1 MVIMENHLAQSE
13 DQLVDTKFNR
23 KANMITTVDVET
35 SWQKTE
41 TGGYDPSPFHP
52 DNVLVSVGLHSNYG
66 DEYYFTGH
74 SERVSKGG
82 KARIQ
87 EVLSETTLL
96 VGHNIKFDLMW
107 LLESGLEYTGRVYD
121 TMLGEYILNRGIRKS
136 LTLEMSCRRRK
147 IGSKDDRIKE
157 FMDRGVSFEN
167 IPADIV
173 EEYGKIDV
181 EITRKLFDS
190 QMADFRLPKNKG
202 LLMTVKMMNEF
213 LVVLSDMER
222 NGINI
227 NLDELNQ
234 VEKEYRAEFAYLK
247 QKIDKIVYKQMGDT
261 KINLSSPEQL
271 SWLIYSAKPKDK
283 KEWAKIFNVGI
294 DKNTGKNKK
303 RPQYSRIQFRNLV
316 KDNTETIHKTVAS
329 QCMTCHGKGV
339 IKKIK
344 KDGSPFKNYT
354 KCSDCDGDGYIYSSI
369 AKVAGFRQRP
379 RNVYDIA
386 ESGFRTDKLTL
397 NKIAAEAEGEF
408 KEFIDAIVRH
418 NAVDTY
424 LNTFVEG
431 LKNFTN
437 EKGFLHPK
445 FMQAITATGRLSS
458 RDPNFQNQP
467 RGKTFPIRK
476 VVTSRFQ
483 DGKMM
488 EIDFAQLEFRT
499 AVYLAQDKQGMEDIK
514 NKIDV
519 HQYTADIIGVSRQ
532 DAKAHTF
539 KPLYGGVTGTEDE
552 KRYYSKFL
560 EKYKDIKTWHEKLQ
574 SEAIRFKQ
582 ISLPTGR
589 QYAFPYAERT
599 PWGGSTY
606 GTQIKNY
613 PVQGFATADI
623 VPLACINIYKL
634 MQEKKVKS
642 LLINTVHDSIVADVY
657 PGEEDVMSEI
667 FNRGTADV
675 IPALK
680 QYYKIDFNVPLDTE
694 LKIGYDWLNMKEVN

>member
-1 MVIMENHLAQSE
+1 
-13 DQLVDTKFNR
+13 
-23 KANMITTVDVET
+23 MITTIDVET

-344 KDGSPFKNYT
+344 KDGSPFKNYS

-476 VVTSRFQ
+476 VVTSRFK

-667 FNRGTADV
+667 FKRGTADV

>member
-1 MVIMENHLAQSE
+1 
-13 DQLVDTKFNR
+13 
-23 KANMITTVDVET
+23 MITTVDVET

-52 DNVLVSVGLHSNYG
+52 DNILVSVGIN
-66 DEYYFTGH
+66 DEYYFTNH
-74 SERVSKGG
+74 SERIDRGCAVK
-82 KARIQ
+82 IQ
-87 EVLSETTLL
+87 DTLNKTTLL

-107 LLESGLEYTGRVYD
+107 LLEAGFKYTGRVYD

-136 LTLEMSCRRRK
+136 LTLEMCCRRRK
-147 IGSKDDRIKE
+147 IGSKDSSIKE
-157 FMDRGVSFEN
+157 YMDRGISFEN
-167 IPADIV
+167 IPADVV

-181 EITRKLFDS
+181 QITRKLFDS
-190 QMADFRLPKNKG
+190 QMDDFRLEKNKE
-202 LLMTVKMMNEF
+202 LLSTTKMMNEF
-213 LVVLSDMER
+213 LVVLTGMER

-227 NLDELNQ
+227 DVQKLNE

-271 SWLIYSAKPKDK
+271 SWLIYSMKPKDK
-283 KEWAKIFNVGI
+283 KQWSKIFNVGI
-294 DKNTGKNKK
+294 DKSTGKNKK
-303 RPQYSRIQFRNLV
+303 RPQFSRVQFRNLIT
-316 KDNTETIHKTVAS
+316 DNTEVIHRTVAE
-329 QCMTCHGKGV
+329 QCIGCHGKGV
-339 IKKIK
+339 IKRIK
-344 KDGSPFKNYT
+344 KDGSPYKNYT
-354 KCSDCDGDGYIYSSI
+354 KCSECDGDGYTYTPM

-379 RNVYDIA
+379 RSVYDIA
-386 ESGFRTDKLTL
+386 ESGFRTDKITL
-397 NKIAAEAEGEF
+397 SKISSEAEGEF

-418 NAVDTY
+418 NAVSTY
-424 LNTFVEG
+424 LDTFVEG

-437 EKGFLHPK
+437 DKGFLHPK
-445 FMQAITATGRLSS
+445 FMQAVTATGRLSS

-476 VVTSRFQ
+476 VVTSRFE
-483 DGKMM
+483 DGKIM

-499 AVYLAQDKQGMEDIK
+499 AVYLAQDKQGMEDIQ

-552 KRYYSKFL
+552 KRYYTKFL
-560 EKYKDIKTWHEKLQ
+560 EKYKDIKVWHEKLQ
-574 SEAIRFKQ
+574 TEAIKYKRVK
-582 ISLPTGR
+582 LPTGR
-589 QYAFPYAERT
+589 EYSFPYAERT

-606 GTQIKNY
+606 ATQIKNY

-623 VPLACINIYKL
+623 VPLACINIHK
-634 MQEKKVKS
+634 MMTEKGCKS

-657 PGEEDVMSEI
+657 PGEENVMSEI
-667 FNRGTADV
+667 FKLGTSNV
-675 IPALK
+675 IPSLK
-680 QYYKIDFNVPLDTE
+680 KYYKINFNVPLDTE
-694 LKIGYDWLNMKEVN
+694 LKIGSNWLQMEEV

>member
-1 MVIMENHLAQSE
+1 
-13 DQLVDTKFNR
+13 
-23 KANMITTVDVET
+23 MITTVDVET
-35 SWQKTE
+35 SWQKNE
-41 TGGYDPSPFHP
+41 NGGYDPSPFHP
-52 DNVLVSVGLHSNYG
+52 DNILVSVGLNSYFG
-66 DEYYFTGH
+66 DEYYFTNH
-74 SERVSKGG
+74 SERIDKGCAI
-82 KARIQ
+82 KIQ
-87 EVLSETTLL
+87 ETLDKTTLL

-107 LLESGLEYTGRVYD
+107 LLEAGFKYNGRVYD
-121 TMLGEYILNRGIRKS
+121 TMLGEYILNRGVRKS
-136 LTLEMSCRRRK
+136 LTLEMCCRRRK
-147 IGSKDDRIKE
+147 IGSKDSSIKE
-157 FMDRGVSFEN
+157 YMDRGISFEN
-167 IPADIV
+167 IPADVV

-181 EITRKLFDS
+181 QITRSLFDS
-190 QMADFRLPKNKG
+190 QMDDLRLEKNKG
-202 LLMTVKMMNEF
+202 LVMTVKMMNEF
-213 LVVLSDMER
+213 LVVLTNMER

-227 NLDELNQ
+227 DTTELDK
-234 VEKEYRAEFAYLK
+234 VEKEFRAEFAYLK

-271 SWLIYSAKPKDK
+271 SWLIYSMKPKDK
-283 KEWAKIFNVGI
+283 KQWAKIFNVGI
-294 DKNTGKNKK
+294 DKSTGKNKR
-303 RPQYSRIQFRNLV
+303 RPNYSRQQFRNLV
-316 KDNTETIHKTVAS
+316 ADNTEVIHRTVAQ
-329 QCMTCHGKGV
+329 QCVTCHGKGV

-354 KCSDCDGDGYIYSSI
+354 KCSECDGDGYVYTAM

-379 RNVYDIA
+379 RSVYDIA
-386 ESGFRTDKLTL
+386 ESGFRTDRITL
-397 NKIAAEAEGEF
+397 SKIASEAEGEF

-476 VVTSRFQ
+476 VVTSRF
-483 DGKMM
+483 DGGKIL

-499 AVYLAQDKQGMEDIK
+499 AVYLAQDKQGMKDIED
-514 NKIDV
+514 KIDV

-552 KRYYSKFL
+552 KRYYTKFL
-560 EKYKDIKTWHEKLQ
+560 EKYKDIKKWHENLQ
-574 SEAIRFKQ
+574 SEAIRYKRVK
-582 ISLPTGR
+582 LPTGR
-589 QYAFPYAERT
+589 EYAFPYAERT

-634 MQEKKVKS
+634 MREKDVKS
-642 LLINTVHDSIVADVY
+642 LLVNTVHDSIVADVY

-667 FNRGTADV
+667 FKQGTSDV
-675 IPALK
+675 IPSLK
-680 QYYKIDFNVPLDTE
+680 KYYNINFNVPLDTE
-694 LKIGYDWLNMKEVN
+694 SKIGINWLQMEDIK

>member
-1 MVIMENHLAQSE
+1 
-13 DQLVDTKFNR
+13 
-23 KANMITTVDVET
+23 MITTVDVET
-35 SWQKTE
+35 SWQKNE
-41 TGGYDPSPFHP
+41 NGGYDPSPFHP
-52 DNVLVSVGLHSNYG
+52 DNILVSVGIN
-66 DEYYFTGH
+66 DDYYFTNH
-74 SERVSKGG
+74 SERIDRGCAVK
-82 KARIQ
+82 IQ
-87 EVLSETTLL
+87 DTLNKTTLL

-107 LLESGLEYTGRVYD
+107 LLESGFKYTGRVYD
-121 TMLGEYILNRGIRKS
+121 TMLGEYILNRGVRKS
-136 LTLEMSCRRRK
+136 LTLEMCCRRRK
-147 IGSKDDRIKE
+147 IGSKDSSVKE
-157 FMDRGVSFEN
+157 YMDRGVSFEN
-167 IPADIV
+167 IPKDIV

-181 EITRKLFDS
+181 KITRSLFDS
-190 QMADFRLPKNKG
+190 QMADLRSEKNKG

-213 LVVLSDMER
+213 LVVLTDMER
-222 NGINI
+222 NGINVDL
-227 NLDELNQ
+227 NELDR
-234 VEKEYRAEFAYLK
+234 VEKEFRAEFAYLK
-247 QKIDKIVYKQMGDT
+247 QKIDKIVYRQMGDT

-271 SWLIYSAKPKDK
+271 AWLIYSMKPKDK
-283 KEWAKIFNVGI
+283 KQWAKIFNVGI
-294 DKNTGKNKK
+294 DKSTGKSK
-303 RPQYSRIQFRNLV
+303 RRPNYSRQQFRNLV
-316 KDNTETIHKTVAS
+316 ADNTETIYRTVAE
-329 QCMTCHGKGV
+329 QCIACHGKGV
-339 IKKIK
+339 IKRIK

-354 KCSDCDGDGYIYSSI
+354 KCSDCDGEGYIYTPM

-379 RNVYDIA
+379 RSVYDVA
-386 ESGFRTDKLTL
+386 ESGFRTDRITL
-397 NKIAAEAEGEF
+397 SKISSEAEGEF

-467 RGKTFPIRK
+467 RGRTFPIRK
-476 VVTSRFQ
+476 VVTSRFEG
-483 DGKMM
+483 GKIL

-514 NKIDV
+514 NNIDV

-552 KRYYSKFL
+552 KRYYTKFL
-560 EKYKDIKTWHEKLQ
+560 EKYKDIKKWHEKLQ
-574 SEAIRFKQ
+574 SEAIRYKR
-582 ISLPTGR
+582 IKLPTGR
-589 QYAFPYAERT
+589 EYAFPYAERT

-623 VPLACINIYKL
+623 VPIACINIYKI
-634 MQEKKVKS
+634 MQEKGVKS
-642 LLINTVHDSIVADVY
+642 LLVNTVHDSIVADVY

-667 FNRGTADV
+667 FKQGTSNV
-675 IPALK
+675 IPSLK
-680 QYYKIDFNVPLDTE
+680 TYYNINFNVPLDTE
-694 LKIGYDWLNMKEVN
+694 SKIGINWLQMEDIK

>member
-1 MVIMENHLAQSE
+1 
-13 DQLVDTKFNR
+13 
-23 KANMITTVDVET
+23 MITVVDVET
-35 SWQKTE
+35 SYQKTE

-52 DNVLVSVGLHSNYG
+52 DNILVTVGLNSYWG
-66 DEYYFTGH
+66 DEYYFTNH
-74 SERVSKGG
+74 SERIDEGCFHK
-82 KARIQ
+82 IQ
-87 EVLSETTLL
+87 ETLDKTTLL

-107 LLESGLEYTGRVYD
+107 LLESGFKYSGRVYD
-121 TMLGEYILNRGIRKS
+121 TMLGEYILNKGIRKS

-147 IGSKDDRIKE
+147 IGSKDSRIKE

-167 IPADIV
+167 IPADLV
-173 EEYGKIDV
+173 EEYGRLDV
-181 EITRKLFDS
+181 QITRRLFDS
-190 QMADFRLPKNKG
+190 QMADFKSEKNKH
-202 LLMTVKMMNEF
+202 LLMTAKMMNEF

-227 NLDELNQ
+227 NVEDLNN

-271 SWLIYSAKPKDK
+271 SWLIYSMKPKDK

-303 RPQYSRIQFRNLV
+303 RPQYSRLQFRNLV
-316 KDNTETIHKTVAS
+316 ADNTVPLFRTVAS
-329 QCMTCHGKGV
+329 QCINCKGKGV
-339 IKKIK
+339 IKRIK
-344 KDGSPFKNYT
+344 KDGSPFKNYS
-354 KCSDCDGDGYIYSSI
+354 KCSDCDGDGFMYTEM
-369 AKVAGFRQRP
+369 AKYAGFRQRP
-379 RNVYDIA
+379 RSVYDIA

-397 NKIAAEAEGEF
+397 TKIAAEAEGEF
-408 KEFIDAIVRH
+408 KEFIDAVVRH

-437 EKGFLHPK
+437 EDGFLHPK
-445 FMQAITATGRLSS
+445 FMQAVTATGRLSS

-476 VVTSRFQ
+476 VVTSRFEG
-483 DGKMM
+483 GKIL

-552 KRYYSKFL
+552 KRYYTKFL
-560 EKYKDIKTWHEKLQ
+560 EKYKDIKKWHENLQ
-574 SEAIRFKQ
+574 SEAIRYKRVK
-582 ISLPTGR
+582 LPTGR
-589 QYAFPYAERT
+589 EYAFPYAERT

-634 MQEKKVKS
+634 MQEQGVKS
-642 LLINTVHDSIVADVY
+642 LLVNTVHDSIVADVY
-657 PGEEDVMSEI
+657 PGEEDVMSKI
-667 FNRGTADV
+667 FKQGTSNV
-675 IPALK
+675 IPSLK
-680 QYYKIDFNVPLDTE
+680 EYYKINFNVPLDTE
-694 LKIGYDWLNMKEVN
+694 TKIGINWLQMEDIK

>member
-1 MVIMENHLAQSE
+1 MDTMENHLAQLE

-157 FMDRGVSFEN
+157 FMDRGISFEN

-181 EITRKLFDS
+181 QITRKLFDS

-213 LVVLSDMER
+213 LVVLSNMER

-271 SWLIYSAKPKDK
+271 SWLIYSIKPKDK

-344 KDGSPFKNYT
+344 KDGSPFKNYS

-694 LKIGYDWLNMKEVN
+694 LKIGYDWLNMKEVK

>member
-1 MVIMENHLAQSE
+1 
-13 DQLVDTKFNR
+13 
-23 KANMITTVDVET
+23 MITTVDVET

-74 SERVSKGG
+74 SERISKGG

-87 EVLSETTLL
+87 EVLNETTLL

-121 TMLGEYILNRGIRKS
+121 TMLGEYILNRGVRKS

-181 EITRKLFDS
+181 EITRRLFDS

-227 NLDELNQ
+227 NLNELGQ

-316 KDNTETIHKTVAS
+316 ADNTETIHRTVAS

-354 KCSDCDGDGYIYSSI
+354 KCSDCDGDGYIYSPI
-369 AKVAGFRQRP
+369 AKFAGFRQRP

-431 LKNFTN
+431 LKKFTN

-476 VVTSRFQ
+476 VVTSRFK

-552 KRYYSKFL
+552 KRYYTKFL

-634 MQEKKVKS
+634 MREKKVKS

-657 PGEEDVMSEI
+657 PGEEDAVREI
-667 FNRGTADV
+667 FNKGTADV
-675 IPALK
+675 IPALN
-680 QYYKIDFNVPLDTE
+680 QYYKINFNVPLDTE
-694 LKIGYDWLNMKEVN
+694 LKIGYDWLNMEEVK

>member
-1 MVIMENHLAQSE
+1 
-13 DQLVDTKFNR
+13 
-23 KANMITTVDVET
+23 MITTVDVET

-52 DNVLVSVGLHSNYG
+52 DNILVSVGIN
-66 DEYYFTGH
+66 DEYYFTNH
-74 SERVSKGG
+74 SERIDRGCAVK
-82 KARIQ
+82 IQ
-87 EVLSETTLL
+87 DTLNKTTLL

-107 LLESGLEYTGRVYD
+107 LLEAGFKYTGRVYD

-136 LTLEMSCRRRK
+136 LTLEMCCRRRK
-147 IGSKDDRIKE
+147 IGSKDSSIKE
-157 FMDRGVSFEN
+157 YMDRGISFEN
-167 IPADIV
+167 IPADVV

-181 EITRKLFDS
+181 QITRKLFNS
-190 QMADFRLPKNKG
+190 QMDDFRLEKNKE
-202 LLMTVKMMNEF
+202 LLSTTKMMNEF
-213 LVVLSDMER
+213 LVVLTDMER

-227 NLDELNQ
+227 DIQKLNE

-271 SWLIYSAKPKDK
+271 SWLIYSMKPKDK
-283 KEWAKIFNVGI
+283 KQWSKIFNVGI
-294 DKNTGKNKK
+294 DKSTGKNKK
-303 RPQYSRIQFRNLV
+303 RPQFSRVQFRNLIA
-316 KDNTETIHKTVAS
+316 DNTEIIHRTVAE
-329 QCMTCHGKGV
+329 QCIGCHGKGV
-339 IKKIK
+339 IKRIK
-344 KDGSPFKNYT
+344 KDGSPYKNYT
-354 KCSDCDGDGYIYSSI
+354 KCSECDGDGYTYTPM

-379 RNVYDIA
+379 RSVYDIA
-386 ESGFRTDKLTL
+386 ESGFRTDKITL
-397 NKIAAEAEGEF
+397 SKISSEAEGEF

-418 NAVDTY
+418 NAVSTY
-424 LNTFVEG
+424 LDTFVEG

-437 EKGFLHPK
+437 NRGFLHPK
-445 FMQAITATGRLSS
+445 FMQAVTATGRLSS

-476 VVTSRFQ
+476 VVTSRFE
-483 DGKMM
+483 DGKIM

-499 AVYLAQDKQGMEDIK
+499 AVYLAQDKQGMEDIQ

-552 KRYYSKFL
+552 KRYYTKFL
-560 EKYKDIKTWHEKLQ
+560 EKYKDIKVWHEKLQ
-574 SEAIRFKQ
+574 TEAIKYKRVK
-582 ISLPTGR
+582 LPTGR
-589 QYAFPYAERT
+589 EYSFPYAERT

-606 GTQIKNY
+606 ATQIKNY

-623 VPLACINIYKL
+623 VPLACINIHK
-634 MQEKKVKS
+634 MMTEKGCKS

-657 PGEEDVMSEI
+657 PGEENVMSEI
-667 FNRGTADV
+667 FKLGTSNV
-675 IPALK
+675 IPSLK
-680 QYYKIDFNVPLDTE
+680 KYYKINFNVPLDTE
-694 LKIGYDWLNMKEVN
+694 LKIGSNWLQMEEV

>member
-1 MVIMENHLAQSE
+1 
-13 DQLVDTKFNR
+13 
-23 KANMITTVDVET
+23 MITTVDVET
-35 SWQKTE
+35 SWQKNE
-41 TGGYDPSPFHP
+41 NGGYDPSPFHP
-52 DNVLVSVGLHSNYG
+52 DNILVSVGLDSKCG
-66 DEYYFTGH
+66 EEYYFTNH
-74 SERVSKGG
+74 SERIDRGCAVK
-82 KARIQ
+82 IQ
-87 EVLSETTLL
+87 DTLNKTTLL

-107 LLESGLEYTGRVYD
+107 LLESGFKYNGRVYD
-121 TMLGEYILNRGIRKS
+121 TMLGEYILNRGVRKS
-136 LTLEMSCRRRK
+136 LTLEMCCRRRK
-147 IGSKDDRIKE
+147 IGSKDSSVKE
-157 FMDRGVSFEN
+157 YMDRGVSFEN
-167 IPADIV
+167 IPKDIV
-173 EEYGKIDV
+173 EEYGRIDV
-181 EITRKLFDS
+181 KITRSLFDS
-190 QMADFRLPKNKG
+190 QMADLRSEKNKG

-222 NGINI
+222 NGINVDL
-227 NLDELNQ
+227 NELDK
-234 VEKEYRAEFAYLK
+234 VEKEFRAEFAYLK
-247 QKIDKIVYKQMGDT
+247 QKIDKIVYRQMGDT

-271 SWLIYSAKPKDK
+271 AWLIYSMKPKDK
-283 KEWAKIFNVGI
+283 KQWAKIFNVGI
-294 DKNTGKNKK
+294 DKSTGKSK
-303 RPQYSRIQFRNLV
+303 RRPNYSRQQFRNLV
-316 KDNTETIHKTVAS
+316 ADNTETIHRTVAE
-329 QCMTCHGKGV
+329 QCIACHGKGV
-339 IKKIK
+339 IKRIK

-354 KCSDCDGDGYIYSSI
+354 KCSDCDGEGYIYTPM

-379 RNVYDIA
+379 RSVYDIA
-386 ESGFRTDKLTL
+386 ESGFRTDRITL
-397 NKIAAEAEGEF
+397 SKIASEAEGEF

-467 RGKTFPIRK
+467 RGRTFPIRK
-476 VVTSRFQ
+476 VVTSRFEG
-483 DGKMM
+483 GKIL

-514 NKIDV
+514 NNIDV

-552 KRYYSKFL
+552 KRYYTKFL

-574 SEAIRFKQ
+574 SEAIRYKR
-582 ISLPTGR
+582 IKLPTGR
-589 QYAFPYAERT
+589 EYAFPFAERT

-623 VPLACINIYKL
+623 VPMACINIYKI
-634 MQEKKVKS
+634 MQDKGVKS
-642 LLINTVHDSIVADVY
+642 LLVNTVHDSIVADVY

-667 FNRGTADV
+667 FKQGTSDV
-675 IPALK
+675 IPSLK
-680 QYYKIDFNVPLDTE
+680 TYYNINFNVPLDTE
-694 LKIGYDWLNMKEVN
+694 SKIGINWLQMEDIK

>member
-1 MVIMENHLAQSE
+1 
-13 DQLVDTKFNR
+13 
-23 KANMITTVDVET
+23 MITTVDVET

-52 DNVLVSVGLHSNYG
+52 DNILVSVGIN
-66 DEYYFTGH
+66 DEYYFTNH
-74 SERVSKGG
+74 SERIDRGCAVK
-82 KARIQ
+82 IQ
-87 EVLSETTLL
+87 DTLNKTTLL

-107 LLESGLEYTGRVYD
+107 LLEAGFKYTGRVYD

-136 LTLEMSCRRRK
+136 LTLEMCCRRRK
-147 IGSKDDRIKE
+147 IGSKDSSIKE
-157 FMDRGVSFEN
+157 YMDRGISFEN
-167 IPADIV
+167 IPSDVV

-181 EITRKLFDS
+181 QITRKLFNS
-190 QMADFRLPKNKG
+190 QMDDFRLEKNKE
-202 LLMTVKMMNEF
+202 LLSTTKMMNEF
-213 LVVLSDMER
+213 LVVLTDMER

-227 NLDELNQ
+227 DIQKLNE

-271 SWLIYSAKPKDK
+271 SWLIYSMKPKDK
-283 KEWAKIFNVGI
+283 KQWSKIFNVGI
-294 DKNTGKNKK
+294 DKSTGKNKK
-303 RPQYSRIQFRNLV
+303 RPQFSRVQFRNLIA
-316 KDNTETIHKTVAS
+316 DNTEIIHRTVAE
-329 QCMTCHGKGV
+329 QCIGCHGKGV
-339 IKKIK
+339 IKRIK
-344 KDGSPFKNYT
+344 KDGSPYKNYT
-354 KCSDCDGDGYIYSSI
+354 KCSECDGDGYTYTPM

-379 RNVYDIA
+379 RSVYDIA
-386 ESGFRTDKLTL
+386 ESGFRTDKITL
-397 NKIAAEAEGEF
+397 SKISSEAEGEF

-418 NAVDTY
+418 NAVSTY
-424 LNTFVEG
+424 LDTFVEG

-437 EKGFLHPK
+437 DKGFLHPK
-445 FMQAITATGRLSS
+445 FMQAVTATGRLSS

-476 VVTSRFQ
+476 VVTSRFE
-483 DGKMM
+483 DGKIM

-499 AVYLAQDKQGMEDIK
+499 AVYLAQDKQGMEDIQ

-552 KRYYSKFL
+552 KRYYTKFL
-560 EKYKDIKTWHEKLQ
+560 EKYKDIKVWHEKLQ
-574 SEAIRFKQ
+574 TEAIKYKRVK
-582 ISLPTGR
+582 LPTGR
-589 QYAFPYAERT
+589 EYSFPYAERT

-606 GTQIKNY
+606 ATQIKNY

-623 VPLACINIYKL
+623 VPLACINIHK
-634 MQEKKVKS
+634 MMTEKGCKS

-657 PGEEDVMSEI
+657 PGEENVMSEI
-667 FNRGTADV
+667 FKLGTSNV
-675 IPALK
+675 IPSLK
-680 QYYKIDFNVPLDTE
+680 KYYKINFNVPLDTE
-694 LKIGYDWLNMKEVN
+694 LKIGSNWLQMEEV

>member
-1 MVIMENHLAQSE
+1 
-13 DQLVDTKFNR
+13 
-23 KANMITTVDVET
+23 
-35 SWQKTE
+35 
-41 TGGYDPSPFHP
+41 
-52 DNVLVSVGLHSNYG
+52 
-66 DEYYFTGH
+66 
-74 SERVSKGG
+74 
-82 KARIQ
+82 
-87 EVLSETTLL
+87 
-96 VGHNIKFDLMW
+96 MW
-107 LLESGLEYTGRVYD
+107 LLESGFKYTGRVYD

-147 IGSKDDRIKE
+147 IGSKDSAIKE
-157 FMDRGVSFEN
+157 WTDRGIPFQD
-167 IPADIV
+167 IPADVV

-181 EITRKLFDS
+181 AITRRLFDS
-190 QMADFRLPKNKG
+190 QMNDLKMAKNKG
-202 LLMTVKMMNEF
+202 LLMTLKMMNEF

-227 NLDELNQ
+227 NLEELHS

-271 SWLIYSAKPKDK
+271 SWLIYSKKPKDK

-294 DKNTGKNKK
+294 DKSTGKNKR
-303 RPQYSRIQFRNLV
+303 RPQYSRQQFRNLV
-316 KDNTETIHKTVAS
+316 SDNTEVIHKTVAQ
-329 QCMTCHGKGV
+329 QCHTCKGKGV
-339 IKKIK
+339 IKKLK
-344 KDGSPFKNYT
+344 KDGSPYKNYT
-354 KCSDCDGDGYIYSSI
+354 KCPDCDGDGYLYTPM
-369 AKVAGFRQRP
+369 AKIAGFRQVP
-379 RNVYDIA
+379 RSVYDIA
-386 ESGFRTDKLTL
+386 ESGFRTDRITL

-408 KEFIDAIVRH
+408 KNFIDAIVRH

-476 VVTSRFQ
+476 VVTSRFK
-483 DGKMM
+483 DGMIL
-488 EIDFAQLEFRT
+488 EVDFAQLEFRT
-499 AVYLAQDKQGMEDIK
+499 AVFLSQDKQGMEDIK

-552 KRYYSKFL
+552 KRYYTKFL
-560 EKYKDIKTWHEKLQ
+560 EKYKDIKVWHEQLQ
-574 SEAIRFKQ
+574 SEAIRFKR
-582 ISLPTGR
+582 IKLPTGR
-589 QYAFPYAERT
+589 EYAFPYAERT

-634 MQEKKVKS
+634 MQEQKVKS

-657 PGEEDVMSEI
+657 PGEENVMSKI
-667 FNRGTADV
+667 FKQGTAAV

-680 QYYKIDFNVPLDTE
+680 QYYNINFNVPLDTE
-694 LKIGYDWLNMKEVN
+694 LKIGYDWLNMEEVK

>member
-1 MVIMENHLAQSE
+1 
-13 DQLVDTKFNR
+13 
-23 KANMITTVDVET
+23 MITTVDVET
-35 SWQKTE
+35 SWQKNE
-41 TGGYDPSPFHP
+41 NGGYDPSPFHP
-52 DNVLVSVGLHSNYG
+52 DNILVSVGLNSYFG
-66 DEYYFTGH
+66 DEYYFTNH
-74 SERVSKGG
+74 SERIDSGCAIK
-82 KARIQ
+82 IQ
-87 EVLSETTLL
+87 ETLDKTTLL

-107 LLESGLEYTGRVYD
+107 LLESGFKYTGRVYD
-121 TMLGEYILNRGIRKS
+121 TMLGEYILNRGVRKS
-136 LTLEMSCRRRK
+136 LTLEMCCRRRR
-147 IGSKDDRIKE
+147 IGSKDSSIKE
-157 FMDRGVSFEN
+157 YMDRGISFEN
-167 IPADIV
+167 IPADVV

-181 EITRKLFDS
+181 QITRSLFDS
-190 QMADFRLPKNKG
+190 QMDDLRLEKNKN

-213 LVVLSDMER
+213 LVVLATMER

-227 NLDELNQ
+227 DTTELEK
-234 VEKEYRAEFAYLK
+234 VEKEFRAEFEYLK
-247 QKIDKIVYKQMGDT
+247 QKIDKIVYRQMGDT

-271 SWLIYSAKPKDK
+271 SWLIYSMKPKDK
-283 KEWAKIFNVGI
+283 KQWAKIFNVGI
-294 DKNTGKNKK
+294 DKSTGKNKR
-303 RPQYSRIQFRNLV
+303 RPNYSRQQFRNLV
-316 KDNTETIHKTVAS
+316 SDNSEIIRRTVAE
-329 QCMTCHGKGV
+329 QCITCKGKGV

-344 KDGSPFKNYT
+344 KDGSPYKNYT
-354 KCSDCDGDGYIYSSI
+354 KCSDCDGDGYVYTPM

-379 RNVYDIA
+379 RSVYDIA
-386 ESGFRTDKLTL
+386 EAGFRTDRLTL
-397 NKIAAEAEGEF
+397 TKIASEAEGEF

-476 VVTSRFQ
+476 VVTSRFEG
-483 DGKMM
+483 GKIL

-560 EKYKDIKTWHEKLQ
+560 EKYKDIKKWHEDLQ
-574 SEAIRFKQ
+574 SEAIKYKRVK
-582 ISLPTGR
+582 LPTGR
-589 QYAFPYAERT
+589 EYAFPYAERT

-634 MQEKKVKS
+634 MKEQKVKS
-642 LLINTVHDSIVADVY
+642 LLVNTVHDSIVADVY
-657 PGEEDVMSEI
+657 PGEEDVMSNI
-667 FNRGTADV
+667 FKQGTSNV
-675 IPALK
+675 IPSLK
-680 QYYKIDFNVPLDTE
+680 EYYKINFNVPLDTE
-694 LKIGYDWLNMKEVN
+694 TKIGNNWLQMEDIK

>member
-1 MVIMENHLAQSE
+1 
-13 DQLVDTKFNR
+13 
-23 KANMITTVDVET
+23 MITTVDVET
-35 SWQKTE
+35 SWQKNE
-41 TGGYDPSPFHP
+41 NGGYDPSPFHP
-52 DNVLVSVGLHSNYG
+52 DNILVSVGLNSYFG
-66 DEYYFTGH
+66 DEYYFTNH
-74 SERVSKGG
+74 SERIDSGCAIK
-82 KARIQ
+82 IQ
-87 EVLSETTLL
+87 ETLDKTTLL

-107 LLESGLEYTGRVYD
+107 LLEAGFKYTGRVYD
-121 TMLGEYILNRGIRKS
+121 TMLGEYILNRGVRKS
-136 LTLEMSCRRRK
+136 LTLEMCCRRRR
-147 IGSKDDRIKE
+147 IGSKDSSIKE
-157 FMDRGVSFEN
+157 YMDRGISFEN
-167 IPADIV
+167 IPADVV

-181 EITRKLFDS
+181 QITRSLFDS
-190 QMADFRLPKNKG
+190 QMDDLRLEKNKN

-213 LVVLSDMER
+213 LIVLATMER

-227 NLDELNQ
+227 DTTELEK
-234 VEKEYRAEFAYLK
+234 VEKEFRAEFEYLK
-247 QKIDKIVYKQMGDT
+247 QKIDKIVYRQMGDT

-271 SWLIYSAKPKDK
+271 SWLIYSMKPKDK
-283 KEWAKIFNVGI
+283 KQWAKIFNVGI
-294 DKNTGKNKK
+294 DKSTGKNKR
-303 RPQYSRIQFRNLV
+303 RPNYSRQQFRNLV
-316 KDNTETIHKTVAS
+316 SDNSEIIRRTVAE
-329 QCMTCHGKGV
+329 QCITCKGKGV

-344 KDGSPFKNYT
+344 KDGSPYKNYT
-354 KCSDCDGDGYIYSSI
+354 KCSDCDGDGYVYTPM

-379 RNVYDIA
+379 RSVYDIA
-386 ESGFRTDKLTL
+386 EAGFRTDRLTL
-397 NKIAAEAEGEF
+397 TKIASEAEGEF

-476 VVTSRFQ
+476 VVTSRF
-483 DGKMM
+483 DKGSIL

-623 VPLACINIYKL
+623 VPLACINIYNL
-634 MQEKKVKS
+634 MKDKKVKS
-642 LLINTVHDSIVADVY
+642 LLVNTVHDSIVADVY
-657 PGEEDVMSEI
+657 PGEEDVMSDI
-667 FNRGTADV
+667 FNQGTADV

-680 QYYKIDFNVPLDTE
+680 KYYNIDFNIPLDTE
-694 LKIGYDWLNMKEVN
+694 LKIGNNWLDMKEV